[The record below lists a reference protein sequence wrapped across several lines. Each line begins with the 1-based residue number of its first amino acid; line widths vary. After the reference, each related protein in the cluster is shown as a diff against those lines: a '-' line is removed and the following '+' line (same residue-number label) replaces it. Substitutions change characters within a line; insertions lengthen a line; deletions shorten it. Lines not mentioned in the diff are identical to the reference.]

1 MFGLQDHLVDDVLEK
16 LPRAVK
22 PERRV
27 ALQRHQDTKLAAYDF
42 YLRGRGYLE
51 DYQSPDNVENAIA
64 QFEHAIAVDKNYAP
78 AYAAMG
84 MAYNVGYQR
93 KNRGKDWV
101 EKAKTECERALAMT
115 PQLAEGHTCL
125 GKVFASTG
133 RYEDAV
139 QQFQRSLELD
149 HNSDETLRSLADA
162 YQKLGKPT
170 AAEEAYR
177 KAVSLR
183 PNYWAVYSAFGTFYY
198 NQARYAD
205 AAGMFK
211 KAIQLAPMNYSGYLN
226 LGAAYSQLD
235 QYQEAVEALKQSIT
249 VRPNFEAYGNL
260 GAVYFYMRR
269 YSDSAESV
277 QQALKIDPKDWL
289 NWGNLG
295 DALIQIPARRAEARN
310 AYQKAIDL
318 AQARLEVN
326 PRDAYVL
333 AFTADYRAM
342 LDQEQPAREEL
353 ARALAAAPTNADV
366 LFRAAILYNHFGE
379 TGKTL
384 DFLAKSIA
392 NGYSRGVI
400 RDTPDFDH
408 FKDNA
413 RFRVMIL
420 QTANETKQTN
430 PTNATSSK

>member
-1 MFGLQDHLVDDVLEK
+1 
-16 LPRAVK
+16 
-22 PERRV
+22 
-27 ALQRHQDTKLAAYDF
+27 
-42 YLRGRGYLE
+42 
-51 DYQSPDNVENAIA
+51 
-64 QFEHAIAVDKNYAP
+64 
-78 AYAAMG
+78 
-84 MAYNVGYQR
+84 
-93 KNRGKDWV
+93 
-101 EKAKTECERALAMT
+101 
-115 PQLAEGHTCL
+115 L

-162 YQKLGKPT
+162 YQKLGKPA

-205 AAGMFK
+205 SAGMFK
-211 KAIQLAPMNYSGYLN
+211 KAIQLAPMNYSGYFN

-379 TGKTL
+379 TEKTL

-400 RDTPDFDH
+400 RDTLDFDH

-413 RFRVMIL
+413 RFRVMIF
-420 QTANETKQTN
+420 QTANDTKPTN
-430 PTNATSSK
+430 PTNTTNSK

>member
-1 MFGLQDHLVDDVLEK
+1 MVLE
-16 LPRAVK
+16 AGVFFCFSS
-22 PERRV
+22 RR
-27 ALQRHQDTKLAAYDF
+27 RHT
-42 YLRGRGYLE
+42 RCSR
-51 DYQSPDNVENAIA
+51 
-64 QFEHAIAVDKNYAP
+64 
-78 AYAAMG
+78 
-84 MAYNVGYQR
+84 
-93 KNRGKDWV
+93 DW
-101 EKAKTECERALAMT
+101 
-115 PQLAEGHTCL
+115 
-125 GKVFASTG
+125 S
-133 RYEDAV
+133 
-139 QQFQRSLELD
+139 
-149 HNSDETLRSLADA
+149 SDVCSSDL
-162 YQKLGKPT
+162 
-170 AAEEAYR
+170 
-177 KAVSLR
+177 
-183 PNYWAVYSAFGTFYY
+183 WAVYSAFGTFYY

-235 QYQEAVEALKQSIT
+235 QYQEAVEALKQSTT

-353 ARALAAAPTNADV
+353 ARALAAAPTHGDA
-366 LFRAAILYNHFGE
+366 LFRAALPYTHCGG
-379 TGKTL
+379 TQTTL
-384 DFLAKSIA
+384 
-392 NGYSRGVI
+392 
-400 RDTPDFDH
+400 
-408 FKDNA
+408 
-413 RFRVMIL
+413 
-420 QTANETKQTN
+420 
-430 PTNATSSK
+430 